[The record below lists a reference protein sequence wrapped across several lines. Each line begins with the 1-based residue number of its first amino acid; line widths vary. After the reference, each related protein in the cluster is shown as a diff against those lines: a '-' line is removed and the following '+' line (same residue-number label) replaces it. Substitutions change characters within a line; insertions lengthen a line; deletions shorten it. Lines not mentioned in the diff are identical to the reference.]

1 LKLAALGFFVPY
13 FCMLKAIR
21 VLKLNRRF
29 AALVNANPVIP
40 VRFHFYPKHRIT
52 GFYKSVTAGVK
63 HTLFIY
69 V

>member
-1 LKLAALGFFVPY
+1 
-13 FCMLKAIR
+13 MLKAIR

-40 VRFHFYPKHRIT
+40 VRFHFYPQHRIT